1 MDVILS
7 NEIKF
12 LQLEENEGS
21 NLIRNQDKVYWSAKD
36 LHINEVN

>member
-12 LQLEENEGS
+12 LQIEESEGS
-21 NLIRNQDKVYWSAKD
+21 NIIRNIDKAYWSATD

>member
-12 LQLEENEGS
+12 LQIEESEGS
-21 NLIRNQDKVYWSAKD
+21 IIRNQDKVYWSAKD